1 MFVCQPAQIP
11 IKQRTKPWRL
21 MLTMTVVESHV
32 VPNISQQ
39 VGPLEGVHLATWPNN
54 IRKVTMDLCR
64 PSIDTCKY
72 TF

>member
-11 IKQRTKPWRL
+11 IKQRTWRL

-32 VPNISQQ
+32 VLNISQQ

-54 IRKVTMDLCR
+54 IRKVTMDLRR
-64 PSIDTCKY
+64 PSKDSCKY